1 MSASMNHEGQA
12 RYSRKKK
19 GRDQGRRNTALVGME
34 STPYEILGIPET
46 ASPEEIR
53 QAYLRKVRLSPPEK
67 DPEGFKEIR
76 KAYGLLEDR
85 AKKREL
91 DLSLFK
97 TTCDLDLDT
106 GKEYDFDAL
115 FRQRLFRL
123 LLSSSDL
130 YAKDFSRH
138 FRHMDG
144 EVRKLQ

>member
-1 MSASMNHEGQA
+1 MSASMNHEERA
-12 RYSRKKK
+12 RSSRKKE
-19 GRDQGRRNTALVGME
+19 GRHPGRRNTALVGTE
-34 STPYEILGIPET
+34 KTPYEILGIPET

-67 DPEGFKEIR
+67 DPQGFKEIR
-76 KAYGLLEDR
+76 RAYGLLEDR
-85 AKKREL
+85 AKRREL

-97 TTCDLDLDT
+97 TTCDLDVDA
-106 GKEYDFDAL
+106 GKEYDFHAL

-130 YAKDFSRH
+130 YTEDFSRH
-138 FRHMDG
+138 FRHMDA